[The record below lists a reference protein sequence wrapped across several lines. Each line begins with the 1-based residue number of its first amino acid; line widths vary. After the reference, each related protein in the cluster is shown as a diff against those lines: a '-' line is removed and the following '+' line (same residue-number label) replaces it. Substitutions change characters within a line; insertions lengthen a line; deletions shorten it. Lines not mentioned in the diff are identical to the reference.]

1 MEVEDIDP
9 DTFGEMHVFM
19 YSGKVANLD
28 EKAENLLM
36 AGEKYDLT
44 FEGVKAEVRGKPL
57 HQLGSRGS
65 ACCRRRLLLL
75 LEAGGQVSQPT

>member
-9 DTFGEMHVFM
+9 DNFGEMHVFM

-28 EKAENLLM
+28 EKAESLLM

-44 FEGVKAEVRGKPL
+44 SEGVKAEARGKPL
-57 HQLGSRGS
+57 HQLGSWGS
-65 ACCRRRLLLL
+65 AC
-75 LEAGGQVSQPT
+75 